1 MRFGPEILD
10 DEYRRILLAEVTAT
24 FGEERA
30 RLDLQQVE
38 AAVHALSLIAQVEV
52 PWMAEDP
59 LFLGI
64 GRDG

>member
-1 MRFGPEILD
+1 MRLGPEIPE
-10 DEYRRILLAEVTAT
+10 DEFRRILLAEVTAT

-30 RLDLQQVE
+30 EVDVQQVE
-38 AAVHALSLIAQVEV
+38 AAAHALRLIAQVEV

-64 GRDG
+64 VRDE